1 MMNQSRQNNITRHL
15 ERNPQLRAILFGSND
30 RPRFGQNELHYFVDG
45 KVTDVLLPF
54 PTDGRGL
61 PARLS
66 ADSKE
71 NFLKYQKDIL
81 CEREDIFD
89 VSGDQEQ
96 STVPHHAVDDG
107 VVAAHYGDHNA
118 LGKGGYASVSAVQN
132 RVHNSPAQNQDPFA
146 LKCINRP
153 GTAAGPRWDDIDR
166 IAADGQ
172 YPDSHQKSFQLERA
186 ALEDLQQRP
195 TAEERFQA
203 VRHSHII
210 KLNATFTDPD
220 AFYLL
225 LSPVALCNL
234 NDLLHFCQEGKT
246 SSLWTSSYRK
256 LFQSPAKQRQQVGD
270 CLRKSFG
277 CLSAIVL
284 YLHRQAEMRHR
295 DLKPQNILVV
305 YDARSMTTKICLCD
319 FATALEPSKNGGT
332 FETPGKQRV
341 ESPHYTSPERVRA
354 HPQSLPDDM
363 YTLGLVFLEIYA
375 ALLNEPL
382 DELLMLGHEIG
393 EDHYEDNEECAES
406 DRVPI
411 KGHCIPQR
419 DVHKWLDRITSRATS
434 SNETDLAAVGWIKG
448 LLLRDP
454 TKRFDSVA
462 LARKFRND
470 THSQGDRFWGHCCS
484 DFYRDTGNLVQ
495 TVRADPCIFRKTVT
509 QAVFQTRPGKRES
522 TKDTAW
528 HDKSGTHADNVD
540 DGDSTIAVLQTDRLE
555 RRLLLARNSSWPEGD
570 FKVDAWLPV
579 TNLSIE
585 EDGNNVVLE
594 WPHFDSVRYVETG
607 NFHRYYWLGP
617 DPTWPNRRLSI
628 CFSSPTDAE
637 DFRTSLNPTKQPRSE
652 CIHLSDTHYIVPA
665 RLEGQTLVD
674 LYRPPNIRNTNR
686 EDEDDYESEPD
697 EGPGFASCFISARNQ
712 RNLRAGAQ
720 AERTPGSEMHTVYL
734 VRKSLRPLGLTLKEG
749 LRLCI
754 SGLESVAYEATGRLN
769 GPPEVETACGIQ
781 KRRCVDCDLDIDLG
795 LGTFTS
801 LEDEPKISIINEG
814 GGLGAAGASGI
825 LNQGA
830 GFMVNRSDSAE
841 LACDFTIS
849 HYHKCAG
856 LDIAYLTRTA
866 DGDQRNSTSTESGDV
881 SPQEIESSTQEG
893 DNPQLVRF
901 RIIFRGADV
910 SRVASFSQPTT
921 FNAVFATMYIV
932 GRGLYTA
939 PPDYLSSRQARPP
952 PSRPCL
958 ACAVFVAA
966 LLWSHALKNQRR
978 RHPQGQCHEP
988 EKTLPRR
995 NNTHALQ
1002 DQICSPGS
1010 HEAVRG
1016 TWQFKQQ
1023 QTLQLEAGRLEKEKE
1038 EEQQHKKCEIE
1049 RHRPEGG
1056 IQGFHLGPNRDP
1068 QNTGERTAES
1078 GVAGAEK
1085 LPSVSVTLRLRNLP
1099 ATVTEQELSSALA
1112 RVWPEADDSNSAG
1125 TGSHILRLSLIRSTE
1140 AQGLAHK
1147 LTATVCLA
1155 QPRPPLDVYLT
1166 KVAGFYEGELRLGF
1180 AGSDHDITVDNHFY
1194 GLTPLYSHANRDIE
1208 LVTWFEPNIPLMLTL
1223 QSIVAVTGWHGKAF
1237 WSWKPADAG
1246 HMWLRD
1252 WLGPDL
1258 ADRKCRARIYTY
1270 GYPSQVAASDSD
1282 ASVRD
1287 YGQTL
1292 LNYLATT
1299 RSADVKAGH
1308 SRPLV
1313 FIGHSLGGLVIKQA
1327 LKDAAQSV
1335 KAAEK
1340 NIAQSLLGSIMFGV
1354 PNLGMHNKSL
1364 IPMTEGRPNETF
1376 ARSLG
1381 VESHYLPMLDED
1393 FFIHF
1398 TQKKVP
1404 LVAIYETLDSPSVI
1418 NRARKSNRH
1427 LGVPSCLEK
1436 NFLGRDSI
1444 LTEMDHCLMSDKGPQ
1459 VFVLVGTGGMGK
1471 TQIALKHISL
1481 RSDKYSRVLWVRSD
1495 TEQNLEESFHGFA
1508 VALGLS
1514 HHGDYTHRVLRHLES
1529 IGQRFL
1535 LVYDNLDDAT
1545 LAQNIG
1551 NHHRDLWPTDC
1562 RVIITTRNREYL
1574 AFQTDHSPVEPLQDP
1589 DARMLLGRLLA
1600 GGMASSSRKSLTL
1613 DAICSSLGNLPLGI
1627 QQAGAYMNYSGIDP
1641 SKYLNQ
1647 LRSDPGRT
1655 LKYVGEWWPYKL
1667 TLLEAWETS
1676 LAQVGERTYAREWF
1690 LLGCVFDKR
1699 IPGRTFELPY
1709 RHLSRQTSVCDDDL
1723 REQIDWLYSASDSS
1737 AWTVSL
1743 LRNQLLQL
1751 TGLSLVKAHEE
1762 EEGTSFDFYP
1772 LVQEWARLRT
1782 TSEENRHHLIQA
1794 AILLYYCLNEIADDV
1809 QSEQD
1814 KSTAFIN
1821 QRWLLPHV
1829 HSCIEFS
1836 RRYLGINIA
1845 EVIPLRCASAFAMLL
1860 IHENKYAT
1868 AQSML
1873 EKALL
1878 KEPHIQTQELAARRV
1893 LALALRRQDKL
1904 EAALEIQQAVVQEM
1918 ELKPSFPSPPLA
1930 DVLHAQEE
1938 LSTTYRDLKR
1948 YDIAYDI
1955 QAEVVRRSETHFGIN
1970 HLRSLHAQAC
1980 LATTLS
1986 RSRRYAEAAAIEK
1999 RILDIYEAIYPHR
2012 PEIFTKK
2019 RNLAMSYY
2027 NLDRYHDAAELE
2039 CDVLHGVRDLYGG
2052 DHLETAAAM
2061 HNLGATY
2068 FELGHMREAR
2078 SNLSKALEI
2087 RRQALGDSHRRTRKT
2102 AELFARAELHGVTY
2116 PSPKELTFPQGDSGI
2131 G

>member
-1 MMNQSRQNNITRHL
+1 MIISSI
-15 ERNPQLRAILFGSND
+15 
-30 RPRFGQNELHYFVDG
+30 
-45 KVTDVLLPF
+45 
-54 PTDGRGL
+54 
-61 PARLS
+61 
-66 ADSKE
+66 
-71 NFLKYQKDIL
+71 YQ
-81 CEREDIFD
+81 
-89 VSGDQEQ
+89 
-96 STVPHHAVDDG
+96 
-107 VVAAHYGDHNA
+107 
-118 LGKGGYASVSAVQN
+118 
-132 RVHNSPAQNQDPFA
+132 
-146 LKCINRP
+146 
-153 GTAAGPRWDDIDR
+153 
-166 IAADGQ
+166 
-172 YPDSHQKSFQLERA
+172 
-186 ALEDLQQRP
+186 
-195 TAEERFQA
+195 
-203 VRHSHII
+203 
-210 KLNATFTDPD
+210 
-220 AFYLL
+220 
-225 LSPVALCNL
+225 
-234 NDLLHFCQEGKT
+234 
-246 SSLWTSSYRK
+246 
-256 LFQSPAKQRQQVGD
+256 
-270 CLRKSFG
+270 
-277 CLSAIVL
+277 
-284 YLHRQAEMRHR
+284 
-295 DLKPQNILVV
+295 
-305 YDARSMTTKICLCD
+305 
-319 FATALEPSKNGGT
+319 
-332 FETPGKQRV
+332 
-341 ESPHYTSPERVRA
+341 
-354 HPQSLPDDM
+354 
-363 YTLGLVFLEIYA
+363 
-375 ALLNEPL
+375 
-382 DELLMLGHEIG
+382 
-393 EDHYEDNEECAES
+393 
-406 DRVPI
+406 
-411 KGHCIPQR
+411 
-419 DVHKWLDRITSRATS
+419 
-434 SNETDLAAVGWIKG
+434 
-448 LLLRDP
+448 
-454 TKRFDSVA
+454 
-462 LARKFRND
+462 
-470 THSQGDRFWGHCCS
+470 
-484 DFYRDTGNLVQ
+484 
-495 TVRADPCIFRKTVT
+495 
-509 QAVFQTRPGKRES
+509 
-522 TKDTAW
+522 
-528 HDKSGTHADNVD
+528 
-540 DGDSTIAVLQTDRLE
+540 
-555 RRLLLARNSSWPEGD
+555 
-570 FKVDAWLPV
+570 
-579 TNLSIE
+579 
-585 EDGNNVVLE
+585 
-594 WPHFDSVRYVETG
+594 
-607 NFHRYYWLGP
+607 
-617 DPTWPNRRLSI
+617 
-628 CFSSPTDAE
+628 
-637 DFRTSLNPTKQPRSE
+637 
-652 CIHLSDTHYIVPA
+652 
-665 RLEGQTLVD
+665 
-674 LYRPPNIRNTNR
+674 
-686 EDEDDYESEPD
+686 
-697 EGPGFASCFISARNQ
+697 
-712 RNLRAGAQ
+712 
-720 AERTPGSEMHTVYL
+720 
-734 VRKSLRPLGLTLKEG
+734 
-749 LRLCI
+749 
-754 SGLESVAYEATGRLN
+754 
-769 GPPEVETACGIQ
+769 
-781 KRRCVDCDLDIDLG
+781 
-795 LGTFTS
+795 
-801 LEDEPKISIINEG
+801 
-814 GGLGAAGASGI
+814 
-825 LNQGA
+825 
-830 GFMVNRSDSAE
+830 
-841 LACDFTIS
+841 
-849 HYHKCAG
+849 
-856 LDIAYLTRTA
+856 
-866 DGDQRNSTSTESGDV
+866 
-881 SPQEIESSTQEG
+881 
-893 DNPQLVRF
+893 
-901 RIIFRGADV
+901 
-910 SRVASFSQPTT
+910 
-921 FNAVFATMYIV
+921 
-932 GRGLYTA
+932 
-939 PPDYLSSRQARPP
+939 
-952 PSRPCL
+952 CL

-966 LLWSHALKNQRR
+966 LLWSHALRSQRR
-978 RHPQGQCHEP
+978 RHPQGQSHEP
-988 EKTLPRR
+988 ENTLPRR
-995 NNTHALQ
+995 NNTHALE

-1010 HEAVRG
+1010 HEAARG

-1023 QTLQLEAGRLEKEKE
+1023 QTLELEAGRLENEKE
-1038 EEQQHKKCEIE
+1038 EDQQHKKCEIE
-1049 RHRPEGG
+1049 RYRPEGG
-1056 IQGFHLGPNRDP
+1056 IQGFYLGPSRDP
-1068 QNTGERTAES
+1068 RDTGERTADS

-1085 LPSVSVTLRLRNLP
+1085 LPLVSVTLRLRNLP

-1112 RVWPEADDSNSAG
+1112 RVWSEADDSDSAG
-1125 TGSHILRLSLIRSTE
+1125 TRSHILRLSLIRSIE

-1194 GLTPLYSHANRDIE
+1194 GLTPLYSHANRDID
-1208 LVTWFEPNIPLMLTL
+1208 
-1223 QSIVAVTGWHGKAF
+1223 IVAVTGWHGKAF

-1258 ADRKCRARIYTY
+1258 ADRKCRARVYTY

-1292 LNYLATT
+1292 LNYLVTT

-1340 NIAQSLLGSIMFGV
+1340 NIAKSLLGSIMFGV

-1381 VESHYLPMLDED
+1381 VGSYYLPMLDED

-1398 TQKKVP
+1398 TQKKIP
-1404 LVAIYETLDSPSVI
+1404 LVAIYETLDSPSVMKKGDKWSRTGPKVRSVSRDSACSRSTERLPSHTDHSGLPKFKNQYSEVYQTVLARI
-1418 NRARKSNRH
+1418 IEFSENRAHNLNAH
-1427 LGVPSCLEK
+1427 LGVPSCLTK
-1436 NFLGRDSI
+1436 HFLGRDSI
-1444 LTEMDHCLMSDKGPQ
+1444 LTEMDHCLMLPKGPQ

-1481 RSDKYSRVLWVRSD
+1481 RSDKYSRVLWIRSD

-1551 NHHRDLWPTDC
+1551 NHHRDLWSTDC
-1562 RVIITTRNREYL
+1562 SVIITTRNREYL

-1600 GGMASSSRKSLTL
+1600 GGMASSSGKSLTL

-1627 QQAGAYMNYSGIDP
+1627 QQAAAYMNYSGIDP

-1647 LRSDPGRT
+1647 LKSDPGRT

-1690 LLGCVFDKR
+1690 LLGCILDKR

-1709 RHLSRQTSVCDDDL
+1709 RQLSRQTSVCDDDL
-1723 REQIDWLYSASDSS
+1723 REQIDWLYSAPDFNV
-1737 AWTVSL
+1737 WTVSL

-1751 TGLSLVKAHEE
+1751 TGLSLVKTHEE

-1782 TSEENRHHLIQA
+1782 TPEENRHHLIQA
-1794 AILLYYCLNEIADDV
+1794 AILLYYCLNEIAHDV

-1836 RRYLGINIA
+1836 RRYLGIDIA
-1845 EVIPLRCASAFAMLL
+1845 EVIPLRCSSAFAMLL
-1860 IHENKYAT
+1860 IHENKYAA

-1918 ELKPSFPSPPLA
+1918 ELKSAFPSPPLA
-1930 DVLHAQEE
+1930 DVLQAQEE

-1955 QAEVVRRSETHFGIN
+1955 QAEVVGRSETHFGIN

-1999 RILDIYEAIYPHR
+1999 RILDIYETMYPHR

-2027 NLDRYHDAAELE
+2027 NLDRYDDAAELE
-2039 CDVLHGVRDLYGG
+2039 CDVLNGVRDLYGD

-2087 RRQALGDSHRRTRKT
+2087 RRKALGDSHRRTRKT
-2102 AELFARAELHGVTY
+2102 ADLFARAEVHGVTY